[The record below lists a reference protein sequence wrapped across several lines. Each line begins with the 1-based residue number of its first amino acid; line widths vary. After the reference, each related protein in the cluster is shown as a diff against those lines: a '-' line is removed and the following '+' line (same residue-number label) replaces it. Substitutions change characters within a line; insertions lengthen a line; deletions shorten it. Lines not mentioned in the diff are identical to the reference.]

1 MPRGGGTGFGAT
13 LRRMP
18 GTQEVTV
25 IHNEGQ
31 PDEERTTAL
40 CNVQTKKG
48 FFEVNAQIFEGDVV
62 ELPDPRGGLRRL
74 SVKEVEIVDAGPRA
88 SQMSHIAAAW
98 GSAPQLRRAAIRRVG
113 LENLHPDVIHA
124 AGNLFTDEH
133 YTAAIF
139 EAFKAVEVRVRSMSG
154 LDTSGQDLMAKA
166 FDEKAPL
173 IKVAIESGRSGE
185 DEQRGFK
192 FLFMGATVGIRN
204 PKGHE
209 LVRQDDPQRA
219 IEYLAFASVLMRRL
233 DDASPPGS

>member
-1 MPRGGGTGFGAT
+1 MPRGGGTGFGET
-13 LRRMP
+13 LRSLP
-18 GTQEVTV
+18 GTQEVTI
-25 IHNEGQ
+25 IHNEGK

-48 FFEVNAQIFEGDVV
+48 FFEVNVQIFEGDVV

-74 SVKEVEIVDAGPRA
+74 NVQEVEIVDGGRT
-88 SQMSHIAAAW
+88 SDMSHIAAVW
-98 GSAPQLRRAAIRRVG
+98 GSAPQIRRAAVQRVG
-113 LENLHPDVIHA
+113 LQDLHSEVIQA

-139 EAFKAVEVRVRSMSG
+139 EVFKAVEVRVRALSG
-154 LDTSGQDLMAKA
+154 LDASGQDLMARA
-166 FDEKAPL
+166 FDEKNPL
-173 IKVAIESGRSGE
+173 INVAVESGRSGE

-233 DDASPPGS
+233 DDASNG